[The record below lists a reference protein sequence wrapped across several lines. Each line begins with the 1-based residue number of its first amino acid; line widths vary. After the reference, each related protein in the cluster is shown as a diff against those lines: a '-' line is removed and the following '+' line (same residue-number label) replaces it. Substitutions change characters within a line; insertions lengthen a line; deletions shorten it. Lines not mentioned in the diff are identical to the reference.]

1 MSPPVRV
8 DGDTLRT
15 WTITDEGTERVQLS
29 IRSAGRPVEA
39 KVELWQSPS
48 FIPVTFTYCFDSGSD
63 SPLHTILETPGL
75 RAKTIAVYNTE
86 CGHCPFESSVAH
98 TGLRGSAYEAVAHHE
113 PKLVQGG
120 KTTSYTFGPEV
131 ESVQVLLKTDGR
143 NMKALIEV
151 LQGPGLG
158 GPENEQTIEVDVTS
172 GLEHPFYV
180 VIQTPG
186 DANTLRIIN
195 LNPVE
200 LPFYAYILPYTVVLS
215 SIGSSGDT
223 EIVMGRMAGTGLYD
237 TEKRRSLRELFTGV
251 VSRGTQAQRHILESA
266 PALCEPAM
274 NKGTANSSQLKS

>member
-1 MSPPVRV
+1 MPPLAIAPLVAPLSDTIWRMSPPVRV

-63 SPLHTILETPGL
+63 SPLHTIIETPGL
-75 RAKTIAVYNTE
+75 RKTIAVYNTE
-86 CGHCPFESSVAH
+86 CGHCPFEASVAH
-98 TGLRGSAYEAVAHHE
+98 TGLGAAYEAVAHHQPE
-113 PKLVQGG
+113 LVQGG

-180 VIQTPG
+180 VIQTPAG
-186 DANTLRIIN
+186 PGLANTLRIIN

-200 LPFYAYILPYTVVLS
+200 FPFHAFILPYTVVLRS
-215 SIGSSGDT
+215 SSGDT
-223 EIVMGRMAGTGLYD
+223 EIVMGHEGSWA
-237 TEKRRSLRELFTGV
+237 V
-251 VSRGTQAQRHILESA
+251 
-266 PALCEPAM
+266 
-274 NKGTANSSQLKS
+274 